1 MSSFEV
7 LKREAEL
14 QRFETSILGCFSYQ
28 DQSRIFEWLVQRSA
42 NTQILYKR
50 IMLRFFGFFPRV
62 TKLQDFEAAHILAF
76 TRDEEVRIKRSS
88 LKTYRDV
95 LSSLFSHLA
104 KVRHIE
110 RDITIGFIPIKVP
123 DSFGSK
129 TLTRAQFVRMCWLEK
144 RFRNRFLFRLFYYS
158 GARVSELTR
167 ITCGSFVET
176 NRGDVFLRVIGKG
189 NKERSILIPQFLFAG
204 AKSLFFFEKR
214 RWEKDQLIF
223 MNTQQRAALSKAQI
237 HKIIVEAAKRAGV
250 DEKVSAHWFRHTSA
264 TNALENGA
272 PLDVVQATL
281 GHTSPA
287 TTQKY
292 LHRRRKESNATY
304 LVKKK

>member
-1 MSSFEV
+1 MTSLET
-7 LKREAEL
+7 LKKEHDV
-14 QRFETSILGCFSYQ
+14 QRHESSILGRFSYQ
-28 DQSRIFEWLVQRSA
+28 DQSRIFEWLVQRA
-42 NTQILYKR
+42 EITQILYRR
-50 IMLRFFGFFPRV
+50 IMLQFLGNYPRV
-62 TKLQDFEAAHILAF
+62 VRLKDFEAAHILAF
-76 TRDEEVRIKRSS
+76 IRELEPRLKRSS

-95 LSSLFSHLA
+95 LSSLFSHLV
-104 KVRHIE
+104 KVHHIE
-110 RDITIGFIPIKVP
+110 RDITAGFIPIKVP

-129 TLTRAQFVRMCWLEK
+129 ALTRAQFVRMCWFEK
-144 RFRNRFLFRLFYYS
+144 RFRNRYLFRLFYYS
-158 GARVSELTR
+158 GSRVSELTR

-176 NRGDVFLRVIGKG
+176 DRGEVYLRVVGKG
-189 NKERSILIPQFLFAG
+189 NKERSILIPRFLLSG
-204 AKSLFFFEKR
+204 AKTLISFEKR
-214 RWEKDQLIF
+214 HWKKEALVF
-223 MNTQQRAALSKAQI
+223 VNTQQRGALSKAQI

-250 DEKVSAHWFRHTSA
+250 DEKVSAHWFRHSSA

-304 LVKKK
+304 LVKRK

>member
-1 MSSFEV
+1 MSELET
-7 LKREAEL
+7 LKRE
-14 QRFETSILGCFSYQ
+14 FEVQKFEASILGRFSYA
-28 DQSRIFEWLVQRSA
+28 DQSRIFEWLVQRSG
-42 NTQILYKR
+42 NTQILYRR
-50 IMLRFFGFFPRV
+50 IMLRFFDFFSRI

-76 TRDEEVRIKRSS
+76 IRDEETRVKRSS

-104 KVRHIE
+104 KVRHVE

-129 TLTRAQFVRMCWLEK
+129 ALTRAQFVRMCWFEN
-144 RFRNRFLFRLFYYS
+144 RFRNRYLFRLFYYS
-158 GARVSELTR
+158 GARVSELTK
-167 ITCGSFVET
+167 ITCGSFVEAD
-176 NRGDVFLRVIGKG
+176 RGDVFLRVIGKG
-189 NKERSILIPQFLFAG
+189 NKERSILIPRFLFAG
-204 AKSLFFFEKR
+204 AKTLFSFEKR

-223 MNTQQRAALSKAQI
+223 MNTQQRGSISKVQI

-304 LVKKK
+304 LLRKK